1 MPKFNQDILIKNI
14 NQLMKERN
22 VNQNNLAEALNI
34 SQPSI
39 SKCLN
44 GKQSLSIDFVY
55 NIASYFKTSIDA
67 LCSDSSGE
75 TASESKEESFSKP
88 EKISTY
94 DVCHSLVTIFKS
106 TLPYTKK
113 IVYKESTYLEI
124 RDDYGEGTGMFYP
137 DHEKE
142 NVYASIFFSNY
153 EDVRLGLRS
162 LKEDEDVEE
171 YMTILQE
178 CGNTNERNVIINTF
192 LDQLIDLLEIFRKGS
207 MTYEAYIHS
216 IDANLTTIFP
226 KCI

>member
-1 MPKFNQDILIKNI
+1 
-14 NQLMKERN
+14 
-22 VNQNNLAEALNI
+22 
-34 SQPSI
+34 
-39 SKCLN
+39 
-44 GKQSLSIDFVY
+44 
-55 NIASYFKTSIDA
+55 
-67 LCSDSSGE
+67 
-75 TASESKEESFSKP
+75 
-88 EKISTY
+88 
-94 DVCHSLVTIFKS
+94 
-106 TLPYTKK
+106 
-113 IVYKESTYLEI
+113 
-124 RDDYGEGTGMFYP
+124 MFYP